1 MMGRNHKGVILVLT
15 DRATLHTGL
24 YKLGCRKSDMVSK
37 SIIKKLRKA
46 GYPLHTI
53 TLDNDQGFADHM
65 QVAKELNIKTYFTR
79 SYTGDQ

>member
-1 MMGRNHKGVILVLT
+1 
-15 DRATLHTGL
+15 
-24 YKLGCRKSDMVSK
+24 MVSK

-79 SYTGDQ
+79 PYTSQDKGTVESRIGQLRRIFLKKMILV